1 MDITVLFF
9 GQLAELADTDETV
22 FQSVIDTDG
31 LKIQLQQ
38 KYPSFADAAY
48 IIAVN
53 KKVTDENTPLFN
65 GATVALLPPFS
76 GG

>member
-9 GQLAELADTDETV
+9 GQLAELAATNETV
-22 FQSVIDTDG
+22 FQSVIDTDA
-31 LKIQLQQ
+31 LKIQLHQ
-38 KYPSFADAAY
+38 KYPQFADSSF

-53 KKVTDENTPLFN
+53 KILTDQNTPLFN